1 MAARKA
7 IKGLMPVALGVA
19 AAMAI
24 TVVAP
29 SPAFAQFNPCVRPQR
44 PLLPIQ
50 GSVMSQTERNS
61 ILLQYSRYFDDL
73 SRYMRCLSNE
83 LEDAQLESEE
93 SIEIY
98 NQFNQGSQY

>member
-1 MAARKA
+1 MGRVRRQWSVKAAT
-7 IKGLMPVALGVA
+7 LAL
-19 AAMAI
+19 
-24 TVVAP
+24 VVATCLA
-29 SPAFAQFNPCVRPQR
+29 STLPAQAQFNPCVRPQR

-50 GSVMSQTERNS
+50 GSVMSKAERNS

-83 LEDAQLESEE
+83 LEDAQRESEE